1 MIAEAL
7 KYMQSGNL
15 SAAENVLH
23 KIISAEADNVEALQM
38 LAFLKA
44 QSGDHGSASTL
55 LMTAAKLN
63 PADIAT
69 LNHLIQSLEAQGDW
83 QAAIGFYEKLISL
96 VPSNLDIVSNL
107 ARCAFMAKDFST
119 SLKAIENA
127 IQLNPNLA
135 HLWSNRGILL
145 KEVSRHDEAL
155 KSFDKALVIDPNYLD
170 AAYNKGVTYF
180 ELKKYAEAIN
190 QYQETIRK
198 LPTHLEATSN
208 LGVCYNKLNQ
218 HENAIAYFIKALE
231 LNPNYKDAWFN
242 KGVAEQAIKNYGD
255 ALHSYAQA
263 IRLDPK
269 YIDANYNNAIVLNI
283 LKRHDES
290 IISYKK
296 TIAID
301 SNNFSAHINIVMP
314 LRALMHHDQALEHIK
329 TALQLSPNEPF
340 LLGNYLHT
348 KMLLCDWE
356 GLDALYSQVI
366 AGMRSGQK
374 TTEPFGLQGICD
386 SEADLAVC
394 AQIFAADH
402 FPAQNPLPAVSRPP
416 SPKIRI
422 GYLCGEFRDQATS
435 ILMTGV
441 YESHDQDR
449 FEIYAFDNGWDD
461 GSPLRARITAAFT
474 QMFDIT
480 RLTDLQAAQ
489 LIQETGIDI
498 LVNLNGYFGDGRQ
511 GVFAYRPAPVQV
523 NYLGF
528 PGTIGAPYIDYLI
541 ADPIVIPS
549 DSQSF
554 YSEKIA
560 YLPHCYQA
568 NDFKRIISDS
578 VLTRA
583 DFGLPEQGFVYCCFN
598 NNYKITPATFD
609 IWMRI
614 LQASPTS
621 VLWLIEDNP
630 TAGNNL
636 QKEAVKRGVD
646 ASRILFAKRLP
657 LTEHLARHRLAD
669 LFLDTLP
676 YNAHTTASDAL
687 WAGLPVLTCKGN
699 SFAGRVAASL
709 LTAINLPEMIAS
721 SPAEYE
727 ALAIE
732 LAHHPEKL
740 QQTRVRLEQHRLT
753 TPLFNTT
760 SFTKDLEAVYEGMM
774 GGASS
779 RNNT

>member
-1 MIAEAL
+1 
-7 KYMQSGNL
+7 MQ
-15 SAAENVLH
+15 
-23 KIISAEADNVEALQM
+23 
-38 LAFLKA
+38 
-44 QSGDHGSASTL
+44 
-55 LMTAAKLN
+55 
-63 PADIAT
+63 T
-69 LNHLIQSLEAQGDW
+69 LNKQL
-83 QAAIGFYEKLISL
+83 
-96 VPSNLDIVSNL
+96 
-107 ARCAFMAKDFST
+107 
-119 SLKAIENA
+119 ENA
-127 IQLNPNLA
+127 IRNLQDGHFNEA
-135 HLWSNRGILL
+135 ESLL
-145 KEVSRHDEAL
+145 SACLKLDPQNADIHRFLSIAKALQGKNQEAL
-155 KSFDKALVIDPNYLD
+155 ESINASIKINPQNGITHS
-170 AAYNKGVTYF
+170 NKGNILRTLGRHQEAIDCYQ
-180 ELKKYAEAIN
+180 LAIKLLPGYAEAFNNIGN
-190 QYQETIRK
+190 LYQE
-198 LPTHLEATSN
+198 
-208 LGVCYNKLNQ
+208 
-218 HENAIAYFIKALE
+218 IKQAQESLQ
-231 LNPNYKDAWFN
+231 YYD
-242 KGVAEQAIKNYGD
+242 QAILIAPGYANAMANKSN
-255 ALHSYAQA
+255 AL
-263 IRLDPK
+263 
-269 YIDANYNNAIVLNI
+269 
-283 LKRHDES
+283 LKLKL
-290 IISYKK
+290 Y
-296 TIAID
+296 
-301 SNNFSAHINIVMP
+301 
-314 LRALMHHDQALEHIK
+314 DQALEHIK

-774 GGASS
+774 GGAQT
-779 RNNT
+779 NKIKIL

>member
-1 MIAEAL
+1 VTESAKKDTQNEL
-7 KYMQSGNL
+7 KTYTPTNRKWT
-15 SAAENVLH
+15 H
-23 KIISAEADNVEALQM
+23 
-38 LAFLKA
+38 
-44 QSGDHGSASTL
+44 ASTYKL
-55 LMTAAKLN
+55 HTSLMMQ
-63 PADIAT
+63 T
-69 LNHLIQSLEAQGDW
+69 LNKQL
-83 QAAIGFYEKLISL
+83 
-96 VPSNLDIVSNL
+96 
-107 ARCAFMAKDFST
+107 
-119 SLKAIENA
+119 ENA
-127 IQLNPNLA
+127 IRNLQDGHFNEAESLLLACLNLDPQNADIYRFLSIA
-135 HLWSNRGILL
+135 KALQGKNQ
-145 KEVSRHDEAL
+145 EAL
-155 KSFDKALVIDPNYLD
+155 ESINASIKINPQNGIAHS
-170 AAYNKGVTYF
+170 NKGNILRTLGRHQEAIDCYH
-180 ELKKYAEAIN
+180 LAIKLLPGYAEAFNNIGN
-190 QYQETIRK
+190 LYQEIKQVQESLQYYDQAILIEPRY
-198 LPTHLEATSN
+198 A
-208 LGVCYNKLNQ
+208 
-218 HENAIAYFIKALE
+218 NAIANKA
-231 LNPNYKDAWFN
+231 N
-242 KGVAEQAIKNYGD
+242 
-255 ALHSYAQA
+255 AL
-263 IRLDPK
+263 
-269 YIDANYNNAIVLNI
+269 
-283 LKRHDES
+283 LKLKL
-290 IISYKK
+290 Y
-296 TIAID
+296 
-301 SNNFSAHINIVMP
+301 
-314 LRALMHHDQALEHIK
+314 DQALEHIK

-356 GLDALYSQVI
+356 GLDELYSQVI
-366 AGMRSGQK
+366 TGMGAGQR

-402 FPAQNPLPAVSRPP
+402 FPAQSPLPAISRPP

-461 GSPLRARITAAFT
+461 GSSLRARITAAFT

-480 RLTDLQAAQ
+480 RLTDLQTAQ

-511 GVFAYRPAPVQV
+511 GIFAYKPAPVQV

-541 ADPIVIPS
+541 ADPIVIPPN
-549 DSQSF
+549 SQSF

-568 NDFKRIISDS
+568 NDFKRVISDK
-578 VLTRA
+578 VFTRA

-598 NNYKITPATFD
+598 NNYKITPTTFD
-609 IWMRI
+609 VWMRI

-636 QKEAVKRGVD
+636 QKEAVTRGID

-687 WAGLPVLTCKGN
+687 WAGLPVLTCKGH

-721 SPAEYE
+721 SLAEYE

-740 QQTRVRLEQHRLT
+740 QQTQAHLEQYRLT

-760 SFTKDLEAVYEGMM
+760 GFTKDLEAVYEGMM
-774 GGASS
+774 GGVHT
-779 RNNT
+779 NKIKIL